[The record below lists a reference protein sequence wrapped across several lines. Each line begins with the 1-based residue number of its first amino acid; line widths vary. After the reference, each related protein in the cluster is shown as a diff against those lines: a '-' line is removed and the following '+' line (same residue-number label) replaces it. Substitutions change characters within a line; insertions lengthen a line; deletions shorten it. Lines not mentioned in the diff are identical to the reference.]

1 MPVWQIALLI
11 WCGGSALTMWGLCR
25 FFQFIRDDD
34 KIPLFIL
41 SMQARMEQLAAE
53 MHDPDTEQERVDEIK
68 AELRDMYHQL
78 VTLARQNG

>member
-1 MPVWQIALLI
+1 
-11 WCGGSALTMWGLCR
+11 
-25 FFQFIRDDD
+25 
-34 KIPLFIL
+34 
-41 SMQARMEQLAAE
+41 MEQLAAE